1 MIDNTE
7 RLKNLQAWKI
17 KKDIE
22 ENAKK
27 QIEEEKQAKT
37 VRDIEALWDRAK
49 AIIDLYN
56 AAIDVGLPLPKEEQ
70 YTETRAFE
78 SNSWSHKLGVG
89 FYGDAPTASHGRRS
103 ANAISIR
110 GGGMCDYEIDLYNGH
125 LRVKGGSPWRQLYS
139 FVDQFDLFE
148 KYFYETWDKLTA

>member
-17 KKDIE
+17 KKEIE
-22 ENAKK
+22 ENAK
-27 QIEEEKQAKT
+27 QLAEEERQAR
-37 VRDIEALWDRAK
+37 VLNEIEGLWERAQ

-56 AAIDVGLPLPKEEQ
+56 AGIEAGLTYPKEDF
-70 YTETRAFE
+70 YTTARAFE
-78 SNSWSHKLGVG
+78 SNSWSHWLGVG
-89 FYGDAPTASHGRRS
+89 FYGDCRIKNGKKL

-110 GGGMCDYEIDLYNGH
+110 GGGACYYEIDLYNGH
-125 LRVKGGSPWRQLYS
+125 LYYSGSHAWYRLND
-139 FVDQFDLFE
+139 FVADFNKFE